1 MKDRQ
6 NRLVVADAGWA
17 KDIPEWILEEI
28 KNERIINGM
37 IGIMTGKEE
46 VGDAEVLAYLFTAC
60 MRSPVS
66 HEFGEIYI
74 YLAGKVMMKIQRI
87 KEEDLPD
94 CMKEKQKQGLTE
106 DEKSELNILK
116 QFLYKSRGGEIKTPL
131 LDVLREMKK
140 MKGGKK

>member
-131 LDVLREMKK
+131 LDILRK